1 MIRKLRIKLI
11 AAAMSSLVLVLIV
24 LFSVITF
31 WNYNEIVQ
39 GADKILDILSE
50 NDGSFPIKDHRP
62 GALDDLSRDG
72 THLSPELPYETRYFT
87 VFLTND
93 NTVIS
98 VNTGKIAA
106 VDSSTA
112 VEYALEIVEHGQGY
126 GFKNDYRYK
135 IYDIGGETHIIFL
148 DYGREMSAFRTF
160 LLTTISV
167 SALGLTAVLFI
178 LLFLSGRIIRPFSE
192 NYEKQKRFIT
202 DAGHELKTPLTIIA
216 ADAEVLEMDV
226 GESEWIADIKS
237 QIKRLAEL
245 TNNLIL
251 LSRMDEQPQMEKIDF
266 PVSDVTEEIIETF
279 QALAKTCNK
288 KITGN
293 IEPMISICGYEKAIR
308 QLITILLDNAVKY
321 SDEEGMINVTL
332 RKQKNMICLSV
343 FNTVDHIG
351 RENLSYLFDRFYRSD
366 KSRSSKTKGYGL
378 GLSIATAIVNAHK
391 GKIAASTQ
399 DEKSLQIDVS
409 FPI

>member
-266 PVSDVTEEIIETF
+266 PVSDVTEEIID
-279 QALAKTCNK
+279 
-288 KITGN
+288 
-293 IEPMISICGYEKAIR
+293 EKAIR